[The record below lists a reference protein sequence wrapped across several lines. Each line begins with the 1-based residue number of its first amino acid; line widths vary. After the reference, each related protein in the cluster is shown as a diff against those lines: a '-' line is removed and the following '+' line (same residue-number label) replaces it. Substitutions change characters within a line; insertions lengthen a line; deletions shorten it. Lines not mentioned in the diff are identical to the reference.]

1 MPSYIEYE
9 LDENTTILVEAP
21 EDESGGVVKASR
33 GDNTP
38 KKAEKT
44 FKEAW
49 KSVKVQ
55 AKMLI
60 AEVEDLH
67 VEEAEI
73 KFGVNVTGQAGNV
86 AIAQVGL
93 GVNYEVTLKW
103 KKAEKGARKTDE
115 EKANLA

>member
-1 MPSYIEYE
+1 MTTYIEYE
-9 LDENTTILVEAP
+9 LDEKTTILVEAP
-21 EDESGGVVKASR
+21 EDESSGVVKASR
-33 GDNTP
+33 GANTP

-49 KSVKVQ
+49 QSVKVQ

-60 AEVEDLH
+60 DEVEDLH

-73 KFGVNVTGQAGNV
+73 KFGVNVTGKAGNV

-103 KKAEKGARKTDE
+103 MKPEKGK
-115 EKANLA
+115 EK